1 VREFSG
7 HSAVKKNISAEKVR
21 PSRGKMS
28 GDPPTERLISV
39 DIEVEGATA
48 AVATTTTPDKAKD
61 NRSVV
66 GKKAVGG
73 GEVNGNCILDEGFDS
88 IQTYQGYSSACTLM
102 FKRKSCLFF
111 VFIFA

>member
-1 VREFSG
+1 
-7 HSAVKKNISAEKVR
+7 
-21 PSRGKMS
+21 MS

-48 AVATTTTPDKAKD
+48 ATTPDKAKD

-88 IQTYQGYSSACTLM
+88 IQTYQGNSSA
-102 FKRKSCLFF
+102 
-111 VFIFA
+111 

>member
-1 VREFSG
+1 LSNIG
-7 HSAVKKNISAEKVR
+7 AVLCVSIQVTALLNKHFKWKSSVYER
-21 PSRGKMS
+21 KMS

-48 AVATTTTPDKAKD
+48 AGATTTTPDKAKD

-88 IQTYQGYSSACTLM
+88 IQTYQGYSSA
-102 FKRKSCLFF
+102 
-111 VFIFA
+111 

>member
-1 VREFSG
+1 M
-7 HSAVKKNISAEKVR
+7 
-21 PSRGKMS
+21 RGKMS

-48 AVATTTTPDKAKD
+48 AGAATTTPDKAKD

-88 IQTYQGYSSACTLM
+88 IQTYQGYSSD
-102 FKRKSCLFF
+102 
-111 VFIFA
+111 